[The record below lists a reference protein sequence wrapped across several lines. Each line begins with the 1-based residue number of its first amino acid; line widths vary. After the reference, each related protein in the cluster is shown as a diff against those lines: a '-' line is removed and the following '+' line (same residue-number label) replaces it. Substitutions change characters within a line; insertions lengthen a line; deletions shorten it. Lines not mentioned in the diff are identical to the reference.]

1 MSGFSYYIKE
11 VMQDSTGA
19 YSNKRLITTAA
30 FVFMTI
36 AFFAN
41 LFWGF
46 AISQYIFDAMA
57 TVVMAGLASNVGEN
71 FATAWV
77 TKSNSYNSSNA
88 SPPVTPKT
96 NSKPAVPT
104 PAGEG

>member
-1 MSGFSYYIKE
+1 MSEKGILKYIKE
-11 VMQDSTGA
+11 VMQDCDGA

-36 AFFAN
+36 SFFAN

-46 AISQYIFDAMA
+46 MISEYVFNAMA

-77 TKSNSYNSSNA
+77 DRKKNEQFNPDDAPMVSHG
-88 SPPVTPKT
+88 
-96 NSKPAVPT
+96 PAQ
-104 PAGEG
+104 G